1 MNFGG
6 FRWIRWTSGVPLNL
20 PLNLSFLVYIKYSVF
35 HSSDV
40 CRWLPVVLQNIIKPH
55 MTQTH
60 SKPTL
65 TWQSAG
71 LQEWE
76 TDWLMEFNPF
86 KCEAITFTRPI
97 SAVSVSFE
105 RRTTV
110 RPVFIICTVFI
121 RSYCSLSAARL
132 IQYTSAYS
140 LVVRYCSESS
150 RHRKWRWLCNR
161 SANPRILKLLRP
173 LFVDIWRNA
182 ISVATAGF
190 FPLDLGFFGVV
201 WVSGYFCQ

>member
-110 RPVFIICTVFI
+110 RPVFYHLHCFYPKLLFIVCCT
-121 RSYCSLSAARL
+121 
-132 IQYTSAYS
+132 AYS
-140 LVVRYCSESS
+140 IHICLFTRGAILLGIESAP
-150 RHRKWRWLCNR
+150 KMKMIMQPICQ
-161 SANPRILKLLRP
+161 SADPQIIASPAVLP
-173 LFVDIWRNA
+173 Q
-182 ISVATAGF
+182 
-190 FPLDLGFFGVV
+190 LGFFH
-201 WVSGYFCQ
+201 